1 VVTFLN
7 WFPGWPDGNYIDR
20 GKYWHVWVYKTGETG
35 MITEGVNTPICFACS
50 GRTSELQ
57 VLRLRGLCEA
67 SQFDRTYI
75 LAASGPEPLFYQ
87 GDRHTNL
94 TYLADR
100 GGWLLTSVRSNKGKT
115 EPLLP
120 PVTAFTEVV
129 VLLSGRPILAPRL
142 LWPPSC
148 SANTTSSSRATTTAG
163 DRRCECAHT
172 CPRKLPGFTQ
182 RLLFTSCS
190 DTEFTCG
197 DGLCVPMALRCNQ
210 IIDCPNDSSDE
221 EECAMVR
228 FPDTYKTEFAPVEAR
243 PRSEALFPTC
253 L

>member
-1 VVTFLN
+1 MYPQVVTFLN

-20 GKYWHVWVYKTGETG
+20 GKYCWHVWVYKTGETG
-35 MITEGVNTPICFACS
+35 MVTEGANTPICFACS
-50 GRTSELQ
+50 GLTSELQ

-129 VLLSGRPILAPRL
+129 VSHLS
-142 LWPPSC
+142 PPYS
-148 SANTTSSSRATTTAG
+148 SAQA
-163 DRRCECAHT
+163 
-172 CPRKLPGFTQ
+172 
-182 RLLFTSCS
+182 
-190 DTEFTCG
+190 
-197 DGLCVPMALRCNQ
+197 PMASLVFGKH
-210 IIDCPNDSSDE
+210 DFLFESDYN
-221 EECAMVR
+221 CR
-228 FPDTYKTEFAPVEAR
+228 
-243 PRSEALFPTC
+243 
-253 L
+253 